1 MKPRQFS
8 RRSFLKAMAA
18 VPALAG
24 APAIL
29 RAQARG
35 DGLRLLAIGVGSRGT
50 AISVGSAAF
59 GRVVAC
65 CDVDAA
71 QIRTYLGHLGKEQ
84 KDAPRTHTD
93 YREALARDD
102 VDAVTIGS
110 PDHWHA
116 RMIIDAVRAGKDVYV
131 EKPMTLTVAEG
142 DAVCRA
148 VRASG
153 RVVQVGTQ
161 QRSEY
166 DGTFVKA
173 AALARL
179 GYLGPQITAT
189 VVLPPRYGKPAGP
202 LPFTDVPGGLDWN
215 LWQGP
220 APESK
225 YCPQRCHRSWR
236 NWLETGC
243 GPLTDWGVHHV
254 DIAVWAIHPE
264 PDAVVEVSGSGTF
277 PHGREATLEVMLGRK
292 PFPSLPNFSSTVADY
307 EATVRFA
314 GGHELRIDG
323 LGRPPAE
330 GRGANGL
337 ELAGERGKI
346 WATRSG
352 KEHSLVG
359 DVFKQAQ
366 AEKQDKLTEMI
377 SQLCKGRLPKWVAA
391 TKSIGDIV
399 PTSHMA
405 DFAHCVRSRQEP
417 VSDVF
422 SHHRVNTISQL
433 THIAM
438 LVGRPVK
445 WDPKS
450 GACVGDAEATALLSR
465 KPRPGFELP
474 A

>member
-1 MKPRQFS
+1 MNTHRID
-8 RRSFLKAMAA
+8 RRAFLKTGAA
-18 VPALAG
+18 ALAFAG
-24 APAIL
+24 APSVV
-29 RAQARG
+29 RAAAPGNGPRF
-35 DGLRLLAIGVGSRGT
+35 LAIGVGGRGT

-59 GRVVAC
+59 GRIVAC
-65 CDVDAA
+65 CDVDTAQTAA
-71 QIRTYLGHLGKEQ
+71 YFGHLDKVQKERPQ
-84 KDAPRTHTD
+84 AYAD

-142 DAVCRA
+142 DAVCAA
-148 VRASG
+148 VKASK

-179 GYLGPQITAT
+179 GYIGPKITAT
-189 VVLPPRYGKPAGP
+189 VVLPPRYGKPGGA
-202 LPFTDVPGGLDWN
+202 LPFTEVPAGLDWER
-215 LWQGP
+215 WQGP
-220 APESK
+220 APASK

-236 NWLETGC
+236 TWLETGC
-243 GPLTDWGVHHV
+243 GPLTDWGVHHI
-254 DIAVWAIHPE
+254 DIAVWAIHAD
-264 PDAVVEVSGSGTF
+264 PDAVIEVAGSGTF

-323 LGRPPAE
+323 LGKPPAE
-330 GRGANGL
+330 GRSANGL
-337 ELAGERGKI
+337 ELAGERGKV

-352 KEHSLVG
+352 KEFSLVG
-359 DVFKQAQ
+359 EVYRKAQ
-366 AEKQDKLTEMI
+366 AENGDQLMATI
-377 SQLCKGRLPKWVAA
+377 AQLCKGRLPKWVAA

-399 PTSHMA
+399 PTSHMD
-405 DFAHCVRSRQEP
+405 DFVQCVRSRQEP
-417 VSDVF
+417 ISDVF

-433 THIAM
+433 AHIAM
-438 LVGRPVK
+438 LVGRPIK
-445 WDPKS
+445 WDPKT
-450 GACVGDAEATALLSR
+450 GTVAGDAEATALLQ
-465 KPRPGFELP
+465 RPARAGYELP